1 MAEIKTKKNNANVV
15 DFLNAVESEQK
26 RNDSF
31 KLLAIFEKITKEK
44 ATMWGDSIVGFGSY
58 HYKSEKSKQEGE
70 WLLTGFSPRKQNI
83 SIYIIPGFSKFQEVL
98 KDLGKFK
105 ISSGS
110 CLYLKKLEEIDI
122 NLLKQMIADSVKMMK
137 QSHQIN

>member
-15 DFLNAVESEQK
+15 DFLNAVEGEQK
-26 RNDSF
+26 RKDSF
-31 KLLAIFEKITKEK
+31 KLLDLFEKITKEK

-110 CLYLKKLEEIDI
+110 CLYIKKLEEIDI